1 MQYLLDTANL
11 DEIKK
16 AFDLYPMDG
25 ITTNPS
31 IISKEDTE
39 FFEHMKQIRDIIG
52 PKAMI
57 HAQVLSEDAETMIEE
72 AIKLNE
78 KIGGNFYV
86 KIPVTAQGIKAIK
99 AIVKLDIKVTATAI
113 FTAQQALMAAKAGAS
128 YVAPYV
134 DRSDNITGNGVGV
147 IAEIITLFNN
157 FDIKTKV
164 LAASF
169 ANVQQVHN
177 SMLKGSHSVTV
188 NMRIMDRLLY
198 HPLTDWS
205 VRKFIVDWEGTYGEN
220 NNILSEH

>member
-11 DEIKK
+11 DEIKN

-31 IISKEDTE
+31 IISKEDTD
-39 FFEHMKQIRDIIG
+39 FFKHLAKIRKLIG
-52 PKAMI
+52 PDAMI
-57 HAQVLSEDAETMIEE
+57 HAQVLGETAEIMIQE

-86 KIPVTAQGIKAIK
+86 KVPVTAQGIKAIK
-99 AIVKLDIKVTATAI
+99 AIVKLNIKVTATAV

-134 DRSDNITGNGVGV
+134 DRSDNITANGVGTISDIV
-147 IAEIITLFNN
+147 TLFNN
-157 FDIKTKV
+157 YDLKTKV

-177 SMLKGSHSVTV
+177 SMLKGTHAVTV

-205 VRKFIVDWEGTYGEN
+205 VRKFIGDWEDIYGEN
-220 NNILSEH
+220 NNILSEE